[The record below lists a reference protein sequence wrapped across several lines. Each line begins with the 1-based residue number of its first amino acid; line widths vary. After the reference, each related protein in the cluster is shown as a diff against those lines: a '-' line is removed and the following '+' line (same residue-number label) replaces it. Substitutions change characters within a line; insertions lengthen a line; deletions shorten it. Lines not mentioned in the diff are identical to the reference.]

1 MAERLV
7 RITAG
12 GVSADALL
20 DDSETA
26 DTIWDALPITGSA
39 NTWGDEIYFSI
50 PVNLSAAANA
60 GPVVAMGDLAYWPP
74 GAAFCIFFGLTPAS
88 QGSEIRAASA
98 VNVFGKIQGDPTV
111 FKQVRSGAAVM
122 VERA

>member
-1 MAERLV
+1 MAERIA

-20 DDSETA
+20 NDSDTA
-26 DTIWDALPITGSA
+26 DKIWDALPVTGSA
-39 NTWGDEIYFSI
+39 STWGDEIYFSI
-50 PVNLSAAANA
+50 PVKLPAAAGA

-98 VNVFGKIQGDPTV
+98 VNVFGKVQGDPKV
-111 FKQVRSGAAVM
+111 FKQVRSGDAVL